1 MTQKLGR
8 NDPCHCGSGKKYK
21 KCCLAKDAQ
30 IKRQNSDTG
39 MNQAA
44 QLMPSPI
51 DWSDFDDLDD
61 LSNRVVD
68 LVNDGKLQEAEN
80 ACDELDRRFPDM
92 IDCLERRAM
101 LLEARGQQ
109 KQAADY
115 YRRAAQYAQT
125 HDGFDP
131 EIVDEYLDSATR
143 LDPPA

>member
-1 MTQKLGR
+1 MIQKLGR

-30 IKRQNSDTG
+30 IKRQDSDART
-39 MNQAA
+39 NQAA
-44 QLMPSPI
+44 QLLTPTI
-51 DWSDFDDLDD
+51 DWSDVDDLDD

-68 LVNDGKLQEAEN
+68 LIDDGKLEEAES

-125 HDGFDP
+125 HEGFDL
-131 EIVDEYLDSATR
+131 ELADEYLDSATR